1 VPLATF
7 HDFFTACATVAG
19 ALIGLL
25 FVAIS
30 VSPGKTTGPRAS
42 VEHQA
47 TAGAAFTAL
56 VNTLV
61 FSLVALLPGGDL
73 GLAVAILAGS
83 GLAST
88 VSLAVLLYRRG
99 HRERVRRFSQVVLLV
114 PPLALYALQ
123 LANGIG
129 LAGSPGKTS
138 LISSQ
143 GGLAIV
149 FFVYAIARAWQLVG
163 ARDPG
168 MGLTVTSLA
177 RRVAERHL
185 LDDEP
190 APEPDAEPDPDADPA
205 PAADPAPPERPAS
218 PA

>member
-88 VSLAVLLYRRG
+88 VSLGVLLYRHG
-99 HRERVRRFSQVVLLV
+99 HRAAVRRFSQVILLLA
-114 PPLALYALQ
+114 PLALYGLQ

-129 LAGSPGKTS
+129 LARSPGRTS

-163 ARDPG
+163 ARDPS
-168 MGLTVTSLA
+168 MSVTVTGLA
-177 RRVAERHL
+177 RRLAERNL
-185 LDDEP
+185 LDD
-190 APEPDAEPDPDADPA
+190 DEPDPAPDSAPPAGEPEPPA
-205 PAADPAPPERPAS
+205 PRG
-218 PA
+218 

>member
-42 VEHQA
+42 AEHQA

-61 FSLVALLPGGDL
+61 FSLVALLPGSDL

-88 VSLAVLLYRRG
+88 VSLGVLLYRRG
-99 HRERVRRFSQVVLLV
+99 HRAAVRRFSQVILLLAPLVL
-114 PPLALYALQ
+114 YGLQ

-129 LAGSPGKTS
+129 LARSPGRMS

-163 ARDPG
+163 ARDPS
-168 MGLTVTSLA
+168 MGLTLTGLA
-177 RRVAERHL
+177 RQLAERNL
-185 LDDEP
+185 LDD
-190 APEPDAEPDPDADPA
+190 DEPDPAPDSA
-205 PAADPAPPERPAS
+205 PAAPPAGDPEPRG
-218 PA
+218 

>member
-1 VPLATF
+1 VPLAAF

-30 VSPGKTTGPRAS
+30 VSPAKTTGPRAS

-73 GLAVAILAGS
+73 GLAVAILGGS

-88 VSLAVLLYRRG
+88 VSLAFLLYRRG
-99 HRERVRRFSQVVLLV
+99 HREAVRRFSQAVLLV

-129 LAGSPGKTS
+129 LARSPGKSS

-168 MGLTVTSLA
+168 LGLTVTGLA

-185 LDDEP
+185 LDDDEAGP
-190 APEPDAEPDPDADPA
+190 PPDAGPE